1 MTSTAI
7 VERTNG
13 QVAMAGSSFTTE
25 QIGLIKRT
33 IARGASD
40 DELSLFIGQC
50 KRTGLDPFSRQIYAI
65 KRWDAQ
71 EKREVMSFQVSVDG
85 LRLIAER
92 TGTYQGQVG
101 PFWCGKDGVW
111 KEVWLEEEPPAAA
124 KVGVWKRGF
133 REPLFAVAKYASYV
147 QTKRDG
153 GVTSMWAKMPDLM
166 LAKCAESLAL
176 RRAFPNETSGLY
188 TTEEMG
194 QAQPAEATPQSQDS
208 AVEAEYTIF
217 PSPSELMRR
226 HNEAIKRAKELRL
239 GKKFQAAYEG
249 MGHDALFEELSP
261 AVQSRVVETFE
272 GILLAHEEAQEAQND
287 D

>member
-1 MTSTAI
+1 
-7 VERTNG
+7 
-13 QVAMAGSSFTTE
+13 MAGGGFTQE

-33 IARGASD
+33 IARGATD
-40 DELSLFIGQC
+40 DELALFIGQC

-71 EKREVMSFQVSVDG
+71 EKREVMAFQVSVDG

-92 TGTYQGQVG
+92 TGTYEGQVG
-101 PFWCGKDGVW
+101 PFWCGTDGVW
-111 KEVWLEEEPPAAA
+111 KEVWLEMEPPSAA

-153 GVTSMWAKMPDLM
+153 SVTSMWGKMPDLM

-194 QAQPAEATPQSQDS
+194 QAQPAQGDDPGHLARLS
-208 AVEAEYTIF
+208 AEMIQEEEPDIF
-217 PSPSELMRR
+217 PPPSELLRR
-226 HNEAIKRAKELRL
+226 HNDAVALARKQKLMPRFR
-239 GKKFQAAYEG
+239 AAYSEIVG
-249 MGHDALFEELSP
+249 ERDGEFEDFPPAL
-261 AVQSRVVETFE
+261 QSRIVETFE
-272 GILLAHEEAQEAQND
+272 GILLEHEEEAEGGS
-287 D
+287 